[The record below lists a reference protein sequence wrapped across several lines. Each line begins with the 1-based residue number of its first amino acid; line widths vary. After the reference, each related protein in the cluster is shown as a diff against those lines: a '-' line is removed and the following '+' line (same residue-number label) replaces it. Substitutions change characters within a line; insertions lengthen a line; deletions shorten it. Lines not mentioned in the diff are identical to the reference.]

1 MNYATICPMRILPA
15 IIGVSLAFSIGRA
28 FADPPRVEDVRTD
41 ELGGAWTI
49 SVTLRHPD
57 TGWDHYADG
66 WEVLAP
72 DGTRLGFR
80 ELAHPH
86 VNEQPF
92 TRSLSGIAIPKGTPF
107 VLVRAHCNVDGW
119 NTDTFKVQLGN

>member
-1 MNYATICPMRILPA
+1 MRLPL
-15 IIGVSLAFSIGRA
+15 IVLLLSTQTVL
-28 FADPPRVEDVRTD
+28 ADPAEIVDATAKAS
-41 ELGGAWTI
+41 GSGSWTI

-66 WEVLAP
+66 WEVLSP

-80 ELAHPH
+80 ELLHPH

-92 TRSLSGIAIPKGTPF
+92 TRSLGRVTIPEGLTH
-107 VLVRAHCNVDGW
+107 VLIRAKCSVDGW
-119 NTDTFKVQLGN
+119 GSETRRLDLP

>member
-1 MNYATICPMRILPA
+1 MKSLTTLAALIALASPALSDAPVIENVTATHS
-15 IIGVSLAFSIGRA
+15 GGQWT
-28 FADPPRVEDVRTD
+28 FA
-41 ELGGAWTI
+41 
-49 SVTLRHPD
+49 VTLSHPD

-66 WEVLAP
+66 WEILAP

-92 TRSLSGIAIPKGTPF
+92 TRSLSRVQIPDDLTTVKI
-107 VLVRAHCNVDGW
+107 RARDTLDGW
-119 NTDTFKVQLGN
+119 ASETVEFILPN

>member
-1 MNYATICPMRILPA
+1 MTSTSKILALITALILPLPTWA
-15 IIGVSLAFSIGRA
+15 EAPEIIGVQAQNRS
-28 FADPPRVEDVRTD
+28 
-41 ELGGAWTI
+41 GGWTF

-66 WEVLAP
+66 WEVLDP
-72 DGTRLGFR
+72 DGNRLGFR

-92 TRSLSGIAIPKGTPF
+92 TRSLSGVAIPGDLDN
-107 VLVRAHCNVDGW
+107 VLIRARDNIDGW
-119 NTDTFKVQLGN
+119 ADDTFSLKLNN